1 MARYT
6 MNGYDDGDVVEGEVV
21 DGKVDPELQNAIGRV
36 ARELLNEKKKHQKT
50 LADAVHKSFQKRV
63 AKQKYGN
70 PTGSKLQ
77 VRREGLLA
85 RQNKRDLASI
95 EASTVNRN
103 RATLNAQLVSEQGE
117 YFRRGK
123 YFVMQVLKDVYDM
136 DEDVP
141 EELLPIAQALTKFIA
156 DALPGTFVEGGT
168 MIGEFGLEEIALATK
183 PLRDE
188 DRRR

>member
-21 DGKVDPELQNAIGRV
+21 DGKVDPELQNAIGRI
-36 ARELLNEKKKHQKT
+36 AQELLKEKKRHQKT
-50 LADAVHKSFQKRV
+50 LADAVHRSLQKRV

-70 PTGSKLQ
+70 PAGSKLQ

-85 RQNKRDLASI
+85 RQNKRDLASV

-103 RATLNAQLVSEQGE
+103 RATLNAQLVSDQGE
-117 YFRRGK
+117 YFRKGK

-188 DRRR
+188 ERRR